1 MSGDR
6 PKGKPRGKSMTK
18 SEVKSV
24 LQTSG
29 VYGRVYKDNIT
40 LPYVSIQHKDDG
52 FVTLEP
58 LEGDRQL
65 PVKEDD

>member
-40 LPYVSIQHKDDG
+40 LPYVSIQHRKEDEL
-52 FVTLEP
+52 VTLEP
-58 LEGDRQL
+58 WPEKKD
-65 PVKEDD
+65 